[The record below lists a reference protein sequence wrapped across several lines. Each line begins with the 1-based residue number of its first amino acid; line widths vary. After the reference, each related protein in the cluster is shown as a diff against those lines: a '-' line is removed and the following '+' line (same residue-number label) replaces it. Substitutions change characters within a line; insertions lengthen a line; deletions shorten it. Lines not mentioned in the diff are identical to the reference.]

1 MKIDKQ
7 KAKIDFLRDRYKNYF
22 IVLMAIIGGSVGIL
36 FQISIQKLPLW
47 TLIVA
52 FIGLIFVLI
61 LLNVMKELKNDI
73 IKYIDELEEM

>member
-22 IVLMAIIGGSVGIL
+22 IVLMAIMGGSVGIL

-47 TLIVA
+47 TLSVA
-52 FIGLIFVLI
+52 FIGLIFVFI
-61 LLNVMKELKNDI
+61 VLNVMKELKNDI
-73 IKYIDELEEM
+73 IKHINELEEM

>member
-47 TLIVA
+47 TLIVSI
-52 FIGLIFVLI
+52 IGLVLVFI
-61 LLNVMKELKNDI
+61 VLNVMKDLKNDI
-73 IKYIDELEEM
+73 IKHINELEEM

>member
-47 TLIVA
+47 TLSVSL
-52 FIGLIFVLI
+52 IGLIFVFI
-61 LLNVMKELKNDI
+61 VLNVMKDLKNDI
-73 IKYIDELEEM
+73 IKYINELESM